1 MKILILRPQPGAD
14 ATAALARKIGIEPII
29 LPLFRIEWL
38 AWDTPDSANYDA
50 ILLTSANAARAITSQ
65 APALRDLPVHAVGP
79 ATAQAAL
86 AAGFVIAS
94 TGQSDAQSVCMNAQ
108 AAGHH
113 RLLWFAGVD
122 HIALDPPTNGSLEII
137 PVYQSCRV
145 EADSAMN
152 EAIKNCPVVAL
163 HSARAAKHFAD
174 LVRETKIDQNAIVLM
189 ALSPAIAL
197 AAGVGWH
204 ATYAAETPD
213 DDALLRLAHSYFTT
227 TADTVS

>member
-38 AWDTPDSANYDA
+38 AWDAPDSTNYDA
-50 ILLTSANAARAITSQ
+50 ILLTSANAARAITSL

-86 AAGFVIAS
+86 EAGFVIAS
-94 TGQSDAQSVCMNAQ
+94 TGQSDTQSACMNAQ

-113 RLLWFAGVD
+113 RLLWLAGVD

-137 PVYQSCRV
+137 HVYQSCRV
-145 EADSAMN
+145 VVDSAMN
-152 EAIKNCPVVAL
+152 DAIKNCPVVAL

-174 LVRETKIDQNAIVLM
+174 LVRETKIDQSAIVLM

-197 AAGVGWH
+197 AAGMGWR

-213 DDALLRLAHSYFTT
+213 DDALLRLADSYFTT